1 MASALPAAW
10 PIGRLYAHV
19 FAVRFARNGDYEI
32 SRCVPLDEMS
42 QRRRRRRKNVMRQ
55 VSLCLCPW
63 WRARAR
69 ERSSVTRY
77 QQNSS
82 RVYCESEF
90 NRPQANRINNINR
103 LRWSVITQYRVKI
116 RVPISV
122 MGVCRR
128 RSTHTHTQ
136 IDSLTDERK
145 NGNKTK
151 YSYLFLLPV
160 VFSISPRMS

>member
-1 MASALPAAW
+1 MCLLCGSQEMAITKFHGVYRSTRWAREEEEEERMW
-10 PIGRLYAHV
+10 WDRLV
-19 FAVRFARNGDYEI
+19 SVCVRDG
-32 SRCVPLDEMS
+32 
-42 QRRRRRRKNVMRQ
+42 
-55 VSLCLCPW
+55 
-63 WRARAR
+63 ARAR

-160 VFSISPRMS
+160 VFFQSRHECHSSNRNMSRLR